1 MERFTV
7 RYSAGQWEGFRRVY
21 AEDAEHA
28 IAKVRLWVRENTSL
42 PMYAESY
49 KIEESEHDY

>member
-28 IAKVRLWVRENTSL
+28 IAKVRLWVRNNTSL